1 MHKLDVVA
9 ARVTELEHEYATAQ
23 RSANKLQS
31 ELKFV
36 REQSERAELDKKEE
50 RDGRRRLEEEL
61 RVVRGQLEDL
71 HTRSKSQREERDAA
85 QRATMDEE
93 YLRKVLREKESL
105 EVRLGHAAVKE
116 ESANA
121 RIDEL
126 ARYRH
131 FST

>member
-36 REQSERAELDKKEE
+36 REQYERAELDKKEE

-71 HTRSKSQREERDAA
+71 RTRSKSQREERDAA

-126 ARYRH
+126 TRYRH
-131 FST
+131 S